1 MTEFTSP
8 EIENLETDDYY
19 GLDDGTM
26 RESAEALRDRVVGRR
41 IVKAEKID
49 EVSERHRWYATDN
62 TFKITLDDGTEVD
75 MVGVGDCC
83 AFTQLEDFWLDPN
96 SIDHVITGVGTTD
109 EFDTWHIY
117 ADFGDIMRL
126 TVNWSCGN
134 PFYYGYGFDITVVP
148 NKEQ

>member
-8 EIENLETDDYY
+8 EIENLDINC

-26 RESAEALRDRVVGRR
+26 KESAEALRDRVVGHR
-41 IVKAEKID
+41 IVKAEKKINHREKMYSSWD
-49 EVSERHRWYATDN
+49 EEVFA
-62 TFKITLDDGTEVD
+62 ITLDDGTEVD
-75 MVGVGDCC
+75 MVGLGDCC
-83 AFTQLEDFWLDPN
+83 AFTQLEDFWLDPD